1 MLLLRQLFER
11 SELEMSYATE
21 RSEVV
26 YFRKNIDTLKL
37 AVREERALQIT
48 YAVEQEILAKRTN
61 L

>member
-1 MLLLRQLFER
+1 MLLLTQLFER

-37 AVREERALQIT
+37 AVSEERALQIT

>member
-1 MLLLRQLFER
+1 
-11 SELEMSYATE
+11 MSYATE